1 MKIINVIDQA
11 DVVPYFYEKTKIKM
25 NVLTAYNYLPGQAY
39 KLAKQYREMI
49 ESFYLDSSAYSVSRG
64 KAGPSVSEYRRYIRR
79 FGSYFDEVFSLDD
92 DFNNPDHNF
101 NNQVFLEKDLPEGAK
116 RPIPVIHDPDAP
128 LDEFSSYADQ
138 GYEYIAIGSNKKH
151 SVEILN
157 TMKETYP
164 DVKIHLFGNL
174 TRKVLMEHKPYSCD
188 SASWAHQAGF
198 GSINFW
204 HAEDEKEYQIYLG
217 EMDKKDKKFI
227 HFNQFDHKQQLEAF
241 LAETFQFEYRDLLTS
256 SYNKWIVNLYF
267 LKQLEDH
274 INASGG

>member
-1 MKIINVIDQA
+1 MIILDVIDNA
-11 DVVPYFYEKTKIKM
+11 DVVPYFYEKTGIKM

-39 KLAKQYREMI
+39 KLAKEYREMI
-49 ESFYLDSSAYSVSRG
+49 GLFYLDSGAYSISRG
-64 KAGPSVSEYRRYIRR
+64 RANHTVSEYRRYIRR

-92 DFNNPDHNF
+92 DFQNPDHNF

-116 RPIPVIHDPDAP
+116 KPIPVIHDPDDP
-128 LDEFSSYADQ
+128 IGEFSSYADQ
-138 GYEYIAIGSNKKH
+138 NYDYIAVGSNKKH

-157 TMKETYP
+157 KMKEKYP

-198 GSINFW
+198 GSINYGD
-204 HAEDEKEYQIYLG
+204 AADEKEYRIYLG
-217 EMDKKDKKFI
+217 EMEKKDKNSI
-227 HFNQFDHKQQLEAF
+227 HFNQFDHKQQLENF

-267 LKQLEDH
+267 LKQLEDF
-274 INASGG
+274 INASGE

>member
-1 MKIINVIDQA
+1 MIILNVIDQA
-11 DVVPYFYEKTKIKM
+11 EVVPYFYEKTGIRM

-39 KLAKQYREMI
+39 KLAKEYREMI
-49 ESFYLDSSAYSVSRG
+49 ELFYLDSGAYSISRG
-64 KAGPSVSEYRRYIRR
+64 RASHTVSEYRRYIRR
-79 FGSYFDEVFSLDD
+79 FGSYFDEVFSLDE
-92 DFNNPDHNF
+92 DFQNPDHNF
-101 NNQVFLEKDLPEGAK
+101 NNQVFLEKDLPEGVK
-116 RPIPVIHDPDAP
+116 KPIPVIHDPDDP
-128 LDEFSSYADQ
+128 LGEFSSYADL
-138 GYEYIAIGSNKKH
+138 GYDYIAIGSNKKH

-157 TMKETYP
+157 TMKEKYP

-204 HAEDEKEYQIYLG
+204 DAADEKEYQIYLG

-227 HFNQFDHKQQLEAF
+227 HFNQFDLKQQLEAF

-256 SYNKWIVNLYF
+256 SYNKWVVNLYF
-267 LKQLEDH
+267 LKQLEDF
-274 INASGG
+274 INASGE